1 MTSVKVFRIKG
12 LMRHRL
18 FTEKFTM
25 EVPAIKKE
33 HAIEYVYSVLGSRH
47 KLTRKKIVIT
57 DVQEIEPEAAT
68 KPEVVELLKTN
79 KIVVI

>member
-1 MTSVKVFRIKG
+1 
-12 LMRHRL
+12 
-18 FTEKFTM
+18 M